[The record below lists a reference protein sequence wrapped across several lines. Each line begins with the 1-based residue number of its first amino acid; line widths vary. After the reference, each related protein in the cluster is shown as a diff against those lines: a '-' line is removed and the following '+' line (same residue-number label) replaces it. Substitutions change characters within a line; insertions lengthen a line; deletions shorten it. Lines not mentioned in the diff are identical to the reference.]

1 MASNVED
8 TIDHKNVIGERV
20 HRNGYEYVRT
30 WIISR
35 LKSQGFSIHTNYPVL
50 GEGRVSHIF
59 DIVAEFAPIPGALL
73 RIGFILIRDNI
84 NLDTVEKYIA
94 WKSELPLDKIVIVA
108 LKEVDSEAFELA
120 KRYGIDIV
128 RPTEDLNID
137 KSIWSKE
144 RFYEEY
150 HIEPVIGPEQALK
163 IFYKK
168 TNKSSILRR
177 NKSRITHYTLIFVP
191 LVVLDIHIAE
201 KDIVREE
208 VSVVKGKLVFDGL
221 EGYAVVK
228 EGFSIGLDEVLGKFS
243 DFSTEAITVLKKI
256 SEEGTVAITDIE
268 EGLGVSKEKLRT
280 ILGRLSNKS
289 LLDIFGDMVEVRYSI
304 LSKFVDPLTIAKV
317 KNAPIHRG
325 APTESKGRI
334 LLPLRT
340 CITRFVDLVEAL
352 NGKTE
357 KIYIVYY
364 PFYAAIKSENGEK
377 TSKLLILDG
386 ITLEEKNS
394 FYKIF
399 SNLDILEKIKEK
411 GLIP

>member
-1 MASNVED
+1 MASDIED
-8 TIDHKNVIGERV
+8 AIDHKETMREGV
-20 HRNGYEYVRT
+20 HRDGYEYVKT

-35 LKSQGFSIHTNYPVL
+35 LKSQGFSIHTNYPIL
-50 GEGRVSHIF
+50 GEGHVSHIF
-59 DIVAEFAPIPGALL
+59 DIVAESTPIPGTLL
-73 RIGFILIRDNI
+73 RVGFILIRNNI
-84 NLDTVEKYIA
+84 DLDAMEKYIA

-108 LKEVDSEAFELA
+108 LGGVDSEAFELA
-120 KRYGIDIV
+120 KRYGIDVV
-128 RPTEDLNID
+128 RPTEDLKID

-144 RFYEEY
+144 KFYDEY
-150 HIEPVIGPEQALK
+150 HVEPVIGLEQALK
-163 IFYKK
+163 IFSKK
-168 TNKSSILRR
+168 TNKTSILRR
-177 NKSRITHYTLIFVP
+177 SKSRITHYALIFIP
-191 LVVLDIHIAE
+191 LVVLDTRIVE

-208 VSVVKGKLVFDGL
+208 ISVVEGKLVFDGL

-228 EGFSIGLDEVLGKFS
+228 EGFSIGIDEVLGKFS
-243 DFSTEAITVLKKI
+243 DFSTEAIAVLKRI
-256 SEEGTVAITDIE
+256 SEEGTIAITDIE

-304 LSKFVDPLTIAKV
+304 LNKFIDPLAIAKV
-317 KNAPIHRG
+317 KNALIHHG
-325 APTESKGRI
+325 VPTESKGRI

-352 NGKTE
+352 NGKVE
-357 KIYIVYY
+357 NIYIVYY
-364 PFYAAIKSENGEK
+364 PFYVAIKSENGEK

-394 FYKIF
+394 LYKIF